1 MSPKI
6 SEKYVIDKHPG
17 IIKEKLHYKYK
28 VSTQD
33 LDTCFVSEIVIH
45 IYKTNSE
52 ALWSIITE
60 KCKGSW
66 MQESFFYKVVNKVL
80 ANYKSEEYKEA
91 IDLKETMEKS
101 QPDLVKN
108 LKTNQGN
115 QRRLLKTLAKE
126 EMLLDNSVLNKKN
139 IVEQISLLEE
149 EIARIKSV
157 LEINRNN
164 KENDKKK

>member
-1 MSPKI
+1 
-6 SEKYVIDKHPG
+6 
-17 IIKEKLHYKYK
+17 
-28 VSTQD
+28 
-33 LDTCFVSEIVIH
+33 
-45 IYKTNSE
+45 
-52 ALWSIITE
+52 
-60 KCKGSW
+60 
-66 MQESFFYKVVNKVL
+66 
-80 ANYKSEEYKEA
+80 
-91 IDLKETMEKS
+91 MEKS